1 MEAERILAIDYG
13 KKRIGIAVSDPLN
26 LFAIPLVT
34 LSNDNN
40 FFDELGK
47 IISEKNVGKI
57 VLAFPEREDGS
68 KASIAG
74 EIEKFKETLEK
85 KTGLVVVLFD
95 ERYSSSIAWER
106 IIQTVPSKK
115 KRRDK
120 SRIDRGAAAV
130 ILEDYLNSVK

>member
-1 MEAERILAIDYG
+1 MEAGRILAIDYG

-40 FFDELGK
+40 FFNELGK

-57 VLAFPEREDGS
+57 VLGFPEREDGS